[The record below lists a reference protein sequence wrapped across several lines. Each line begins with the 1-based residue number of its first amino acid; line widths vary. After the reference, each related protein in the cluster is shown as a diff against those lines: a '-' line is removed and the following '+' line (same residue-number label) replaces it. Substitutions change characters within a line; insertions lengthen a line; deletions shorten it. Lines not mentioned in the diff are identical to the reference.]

1 MAWRSRC
8 CCSASCVH
16 HGVSQNGLP
25 ITSALRAGLL
35 QRRAVDVDQGAVRL
49 QQADQAAGGVDDG
62 PVALL
67 ALQHDVLRAAAAGRL
82 ALQRLA
88 ERHGGKLLLALG
100 DHQQDHADRQVDD
113 RPEDV
118 GARVGGGC
126 GQLGKDEDIAAIEGE
141 EKAAQAVADPGVLAP
156 AQEQR
161 QADHEEDRAA
171 DQIGNHEGHDPQRG
185 QDRHA
190 AHSRRGRKPGLP
202 RRRERL
208 ADEHPRAHPE
218 QDHRRRA
225 KDGLAVDRPGVTLEA
240 DEAEGHAAG
249 AGGIGHRPEAE
260 GAFAPLEPPQVKED
274 AGQHEVADDGIDDGR
289 LDRDA
294 EHESQDRGLL
304 ECLS

>member
-1 MAWRSRC
+1 MQGLLDVPAGTDVVRLRHQEGHLAGGVAYRRQKEIEVAEAAVGGRISGLEAIVSSRRHP
-8 CCSASCVH
+8 ADGLAQPLLLL
-16 HGVSQNGLP
+16 GVVRPPRRLP
-25 ITSALRAGLL
+25 ERLADHLLALRAGLL

-88 ERHGGKLLLALG
+88 ERPGGKLLLALG

-161 QADHEEDRAA
+161 
-171 DQIGNHEGHDPQRG
+171 
-185 QDRHA
+185 
-190 AHSRRGRKPGLP
+190 
-202 RRRERL
+202 
-208 ADEHPRAHPE
+208 
-218 QDHRRRA
+218 
-225 KDGLAVDRPGVTLEA
+225 RPTMKKT
-240 DEAEGHAAG
+240 
-249 AGGIGHRPEAE
+249 
-260 GAFAPLEPPQVKED
+260 APP
-274 AGQHEVADDGIDDGR
+274 IR
-289 LDRDA
+289 
-294 EHESQDRGLL
+294 
-304 ECLS
+304 